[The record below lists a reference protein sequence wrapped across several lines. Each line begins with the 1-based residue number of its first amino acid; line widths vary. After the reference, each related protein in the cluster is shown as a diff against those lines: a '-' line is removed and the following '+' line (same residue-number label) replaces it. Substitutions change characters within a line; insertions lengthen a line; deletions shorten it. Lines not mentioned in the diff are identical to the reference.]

1 MLVAVV
7 ETFQNHVDEFA
18 GLVGTVGVLHKAD
31 GQMSEGK
38 EGGDSAGGENEPSIV
53 VGGSGRRAVEYRRNL
68 GCIERR
74 VLLSQT
80 QSECA

>member
-38 EGGDSAGGENEPSIV
+38 EGGDSAGGENEPFRVSKQCYIFNHLCTRV
-53 VGGSGRRAVEYRRNL
+53 HAADAADDDGGVE
-68 GCIERR
+68 
-74 VLLSQT
+74 S
-80 QSECA
+80 